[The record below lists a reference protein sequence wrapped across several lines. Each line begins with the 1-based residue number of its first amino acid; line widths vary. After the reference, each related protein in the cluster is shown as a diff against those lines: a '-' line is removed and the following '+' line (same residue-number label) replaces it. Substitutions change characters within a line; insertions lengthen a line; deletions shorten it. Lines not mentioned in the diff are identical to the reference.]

1 MSTPRLLSNRY
12 ELGDTLGYGGMSE
25 VHHGHDVRLGRE
37 VAIKVLRAD
46 LARDPQFQERFRR
59 EAQNAAALNHPAI
72 VAVYDTGE
80 TNTDVGPLPYIVMEY
95 VEGRTLRDIVKTEG
109 PLSQKRA
116 MEVMADVC
124 AALDFSHRHG
134 IVHRDVKPAN
144 VMITKNGAVKVMDFG
159 IARAMHDGQSAMT
172 QTAAVI
178 GTAQYLSP
186 EQARGESVDAR
197 SDVYAAGCVLYELIT
212 GEPPFTGDS
221 PVAVA
226 YQHVR
231 EDPKPPSSVNPAVS
245 AELDAVVLKAL
256 AKGPANRYQ
265 SAAEMRSDLVRTLS
279 GQRPSAPMVMSED
292 ERTQVMNADRRQPQ
306 RYEEY
311 PEDPEEDPRAKRR
324 RRIIFGVIAA
334 LLVAGV
340 VLLIMWLLGSFRDTN
355 KQAQIPA
362 VVGSPVA
369 VAKDTLQAAGF
380 SSFAPNQPIV
390 CGAPAEQNPGGL
402 TCTEDQIG
410 KVVAINPAAGQTVS
424 TSTTITLSVGNSPA
438 KATVPDLKGK
448 SQDEAKQALDAVKL
462 KLGTVTTQPVDNQAD
477 VGKVVSQS
485 QTANSTI
492 SEGST
497 VDVVIGGS
505 LSQKE
510 VPNVVGQDYTSA
522 KQKVESA
529 GFVVKRKD
537 QSSDQP
543 KNQVIDQQPNG
554 GNLPP
559 GSTVTLTVS
568 SGPAQIQMPD
578 LTGMTEEQAL
588 QTLQGQGWSGTV
600 QTTTTN
606 NGNGK
611 PGTVVKQNP
620 TAGTTIS
627 TTQAITLTMMADNG
641 SGGSPTSSSNG
652 GIFPPGRP

>member
-12 ELGDTLGYGGMSE
+12 ELGETLGYGGMSE

-37 VAIKVLRAD
+37 VAIKILRAD

-80 TNTDVGPLPYIVMEY
+80 ANTEFGPLPYIVMEY

-109 PLSQKRA
+109 PMSQKRA

-231 EDPKPPSSVNPAVS
+231 EDPNPPSSVNPAV
-245 AELDAVVLKAL
+245 APELDAVVLKAL

-279 GQRPSAPMVMSED
+279 GQRPVAPMVMSED

-306 RYEEY
+306 RYDEY
-311 PEDPEEDPRAKRR
+311 SEPDEDPKAKRR
-324 RRIIFGVIAA
+324 RRTILTAVAA
-334 LLVAGV
+334 VFVLGA
-340 VLLIMWLLGSFRDTN
+340 VLLIMWLAGSFKGNDNTT
-355 KQAQIPA
+355 
-362 VVGSPVA
+362 VA
-369 VAKDTLQAAGF
+369 VPDVLHQTVPQARETLKNKGF
-380 SSFAPNQPIV
+380 NGTI
-390 CGAPAEQNPGGL
+390 EQKQV
-402 TCTEDQIG
+402 TCTVQATGGNPECGQDDIT
-410 KVVAINPAAGQTVS
+410 KVIKTDPGVGVSVATNTK
-424 TSTTITLSVGNSPA
+424 ITLYVGVAPG
-438 KATVPDLKGK
+438 KASVPDLKNKTRDQAEQALTEAKLTLDPTIGEVEVSDPNQAGLVQDQNPPPGTEASQGSSVKITVGK
-448 SQDEAKQALDAVKL
+448 SKQL
-462 KLGTVTTQPVDNQAD
+462 KTVTDFTGKPYSQAKAALEGAGWKTKKNEAASDTVPKDSVITQN
-477 VGKVVSQS
+477 
-485 QTANSTI
+485 
-492 SEGST
+492 
-497 VDVVIGGS
+497 
-505 LSQKE
+505 
-510 VPNVVGQDYTSA
+510 
-522 KQKVESA
+522 
-529 GFVVKRKD
+529 
-537 QSSDQP
+537 
-543 KNQVIDQQPNG
+543 PNG
-554 GNLPP
+554 GQLAI
-559 GSTVTLTVS
+559 GEVITLTVS
-568 SGPAQIQMPD
+568 TGPDQSQPTKIQMPS
-578 LTGMTEEQAL
+578 LAGMTVDEAQQKL
-588 QTLQGQGWSGTV
+588 QSMGWTGTLSQRADRTSGQPEGTITGQNPKAGSQINNDQQV
-600 QTTTTN
+600 TVSVAESLFPTTT
-606 NGNGK
+606 K
-611 PGTVVKQNP
+611 
-620 TAGTTIS
+620 S
-627 TTQAITLTMMADNG
+627 
-641 SGGSPTSSSNG
+641 SGP
-652 GIFPPGRP
+652 

>member
-12 ELGDTLGYGGMSE
+12 ELGETLGYGGMSE

-37 VAIKVLRAD
+37 VAIKILRAD

-80 TNTDVGPLPYIVMEY
+80 ANTEFGPLPYIVMEY

-109 PLSQKRA
+109 PMSQKRA

-231 EDPKPPSSVNPAVS
+231 EDPNPPSSVNPAV
-245 AELDAVVLKAL
+245 APELDAVVLKAL

-279 GQRPSAPMVMSED
+279 GQRPAAPMVMSED

-311 PEDPEEDPRAKRR
+311 DAPDDEDPKAKRR
-324 RRIIFGVIAA
+324 RRTILAA
-334 LLVAGV
+334 LAAVFVLGA
-340 VLLIMWLLGSFRDTN
+340 VLLIMWLSGSFKGGGDETGTVAIPDVKGQSELAAKNTLRD
-355 KQAQIPA
+355 K
-362 VVGSPVA
+362 
-369 VAKDTLQAAGF
+369 GF
-380 SSFAPNQPIV
+380 NNFAPNKTIV
-390 CGAPAEQNPGGL
+390 CGVPDASGNTPCTNDQVNQVISVTPDVGTPVATSAQITLTIGQPA
-402 TCTEDQIG
+402 G
-410 KVVAINPAAGQTVS
+410 KV
-424 TSTTITLSVGNSPA
+424 
-438 KATVPDLKGK
+438 KVPDLKGL
-448 SQDEAKQALDAVKL
+448 SRDDAEAKL
-462 KLGTVTTQPVDNQAD
+462 KEVGLTLNQSVQEVDVTDDDQ
-477 VGKVVSQS
+477 VGKVVN
-485 QTANSTI
+485 QTPSADSEVQQGASVSI
-492 SEGST
+492 SIGKGKQQKQVPS
-497 VDVVIGGS
+497 VIG
-505 LSQKE
+505 K
-510 VPNVVGQDYTSA
+510 PFNDASA
-522 KQKVESA
+522 TLTGL
-529 GFVVKRKD
+529 GFTVKRVD
-537 QSSDQP
+537 QQSDQP
-543 KNQVIDQQPNG
+543 KDQVIQQIPVG
-554 GNLPP
+554 GSVPV
-559 GSTVTLTVS
+559 GSQITLTVS
-568 SGPAQIQMPD
+568 SGQPDNKIEMPQ
-578 LTGMTEEQAL
+578 LVGMTVDDAQQKLESMGWTQQLREQSDR
-588 QTLQGQGWSGTV
+588 TSNKPEGTITKQSV
-600 QTTTTN
+600 S
-606 NGNGK
+606 
-611 PGTVVKQNP
+611 PGTQIDKDQNITVGVSEPLFP
-620 TAGTTIS
+620 TT
-627 TTQAITLTMMADNG
+627 
-641 SGGSPTSSSNG
+641 SGGQ
-652 GIFPPGRP
+652 

>member
-12 ELGDTLGYGGMSE
+12 ELGETLGYGGMSE

-37 VAIKVLRAD
+37 VAIKILRAD
-46 LARDPQFQERFRR
+46 LARDPQFLERFRR

-80 TNTDVGPLPYIVMEY
+80 ANAEFGPLPYIVMEY

-109 PLSQKRA
+109 PMSQKRA

-231 EDPKPPSSVNPAVS
+231 EDPNPPSSVNPAV
-245 AELDAVVLKAL
+245 APELDAVVLKAL

-279 GQRPSAPMVMSED
+279 GQRPAAPMVMSED
-292 ERTQVMNADRRQPQ
+292 ERTQVMNTDRRQPQ

-311 PEDPEEDPRAKRR
+311 DAADDEDPKAKRR
-324 RRIIFGVIAA
+324 RRTILGVLAA
-334 LLVAGV
+334 VFVLGA
-340 VLLIMWLLGSFRDTN
+340 VLLIMWLSNAFKSNDEATTVAIPDVKGQSELAAKNTLREKGFNNFGANKAVVCGVPDSSGNTPCTN
-355 KQAQIPA
+355 DQINQVISVTPDVGTPVATSAQITLTIGQKPGNSK
-362 VVGSPVA
+362 VPELKGSSRDEA
-369 VAKDTLQAAGF
+369 EAKLKE
-380 SSFAPNQPIV
+380 V
-390 CGAPAEQNPGGL
+390 GL
-402 TCTEDQIG
+402 TLS
-410 KVVAINPAAGQTVS
+410 QTV
-424 TSTTITLSVGNSPA
+424 
-438 KATVPDLKGK
+438 
-448 SQDEAKQALDAVKL
+448 QE
-462 KLGTVTTQPVDNQAD
+462 VDVDDQND
-477 VGKVVSQS
+477 VGKVVN
-485 QTANSTI
+485 QTPQAGSDAPQGTSVSITIGKGKQLKQVPNYIGKTFAEANSALT
-492 SEGST
+492 G
-497 VDVVIGGS
+497 
-505 LSQKE
+505 L
-510 VPNVVGQDYTSA
+510 
-522 KQKVESA
+522 
-529 GFVVKRKD
+529 GFTVKRVE
-537 QSSDQP
+537 QQSDQP
-543 KNQVIDQQPNG
+543 KEQVIQQTPNG
-554 GNLPP
+554 GQVAV
-559 GSTVTLTVS
+559 GSQITLTVS
-568 SGPAQIQMPD
+568 TGPPEDSKIQMPS
-578 LTGMTEEQAL
+578 LVGMTVDEAQDKMESMGWKGTLKQQSDRTSNKPEGQITR
-588 QTLQGQGWSGTV
+588 QTVS
-600 QTTTTN
+600 
-606 NGNGK
+606 
-611 PGTVVKQNP
+611 
-620 TAGTTIS
+620 AGTQIDKDDSVTVFVS
-627 TTQAITLTMMADNG
+627 EGPLFPT
-641 SGGSPTSSSNG
+641 TSSG
-652 GIFPPGRP
+652 P

>member
-12 ELGDTLGYGGMSE
+12 ELGETLGYGGMSE

-37 VAIKVLRAD
+37 VAIKILRAD

-80 TNTDVGPLPYIVMEY
+80 TNTEFGPLPYIVMEY

-109 PLSQKRA
+109 PMSQKRA

-231 EDPKPPSSVNPAVS
+231 EDPNPPSSVNPAV
-245 AELDAVVLKAL
+245 APELDAVVLKAL

-279 GQRPSAPMVMSED
+279 GQRPAAPMVMSED

-311 PEDPEEDPRAKRR
+311 NEPDDEDPKAKRR
-324 RRIIFGVIAA
+324 RRTILAVLAA
-334 LLVAGV
+334 VFVLGA
-340 VLLIMWLLGSFRDTN
+340 VLLIMWLSNAFKSNDPTTAAIPDVLHQSLP
-355 KQAQIPA
+355 QAQEQLARQGVPDVRKQERPLRCHAHRRQPA
-362 VVGSPVA
+362 V
-369 VAKDTLQAAGF
+369 
-380 SSFAPNQPIV
+380 QP
-390 CGAPAEQNPGGL
+390 GRHQQGHPGQPGDRHRGGDQH
-402 TCTEDQIG
+402 EDHPDG
-410 KVVAINPAAGQTVS
+410 RGVAGQ
-424 TSTTITLSVGNSPA
+424 GQRAGP
-438 KATVPDLKGK
+438 
-448 SQDEAKQALDAVKL
+448 Q
-462 KLGTVTTQPVDNQAD
+462 
-477 VGKVVSQS
+477 
-485 QTANSTI
+485 
-492 SEGST
+492 
-497 VDVVIGGS
+497 
-505 LSQKE
+505 
-510 VPNVVGQDYTSA
+510 GQDA
-522 KQKVESA
+522 
-529 GFVVKRKD
+529 
-537 QSSDQP
+537 
-543 KNQVIDQQPNG
+543 
-554 GNLPP
+554 
-559 GSTVTLTVS
+559 
-568 SGPAQIQMPD
+568 
-578 LTGMTEEQAL
+578 
-588 QTLQGQGWSGTV
+588 
-600 QTTTTN
+600 
-606 NGNGK
+606 
-611 PGTVVKQNP
+611 
-620 TAGTTIS
+620 
-627 TTQAITLTMMADNG
+627 
-641 SGGSPTSSSNG
+641 
-652 GIFPPGRP
+652 